1 MSENISWEA
10 QCSEAAWAF
19 GKQCAELA
27 ESNPYNHP
35 SPLNDLINTLMTE
48 LWDHN
53 FSQTE
58 IRSAFEEAI
67 RDMPRYSAG
76 LERRDQGPY

>member
-1 MSENISWEA
+1 MSENISWES

-19 GKQCAELA
+19 GKRCAELA
-27 ESNPYNHP
+27 KSNPYKHP

-67 RDMPRYSAG
+67 KDMPRYSAG